1 MTKADIVTEIAKAT
15 GIEKTEVLAVVEAFM
30 ESVKKSLTN
39 GQQVYLRG
47 FGSFIIKHRAEKTA
61 RNIKKQTNS
70 DHTCTQYSGIQA
82 FKGFRRQGK
91 GQLIFKFIILCQAVK
106 KERDIRWQ
114 RTSVKSACAR
124 TDIRRSNFS

>member
-61 RNIKKQTNS
+61 RNIKKQTTLTIPAHN
-70 DHTCTQYSGIQA
+70 IPA
-82 FKGFRRQGK
+82 FKPSKAFVGK
-91 GQLIFKFIILCQAVK
+91 VK
-106 KERDIRWQ
+106 G
-114 RTSVKSACAR
+114 
-124 TDIRRSNFS
+124 N